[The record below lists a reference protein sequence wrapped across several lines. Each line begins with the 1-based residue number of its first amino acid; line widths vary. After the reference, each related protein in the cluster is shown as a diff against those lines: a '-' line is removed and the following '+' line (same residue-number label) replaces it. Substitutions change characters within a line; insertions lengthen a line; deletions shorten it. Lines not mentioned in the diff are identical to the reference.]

1 MVRLY
6 KARLSVCMYVDIVI
20 DIPQWLILSET
31 TRKWYL
37 FILGDHVLWNLN
49 ARVRKSWTVPASS
62 SGIDQQTL
70 ILTLN
75 LLHTWLSDQKSCY
88 TYTHA

>member
-49 ARVRKSWTVPASS
+49 ARVRKS
-62 SGIDQQTL
+62 SGIDLQTL